1 MYFIVYY
8 IIMICQLQTLWHV
21 FNIIYFR
28 KRCTSCSPNSTNS
41 SDSHSRS
48 NQSTSEEDHSKN
60 LLNNEDNLIEETAV
74 EECIVYDY
82 DDNANIDIDN
92 VTLPLQEQH
101 SYTVID
107 IDNQVK
113 FI

>member
-1 MYFIVYY
+1 M
-8 IIMICQLQTLWHV
+8 
-21 FNIIYFR
+21 
-28 KRCTSCSPNSTNS
+28 
-41 SDSHSRS
+41 
-48 NQSTSEEDHSKN
+48 
-60 LLNNEDNLIEETAV
+60 IEETAV